1 MVTTRRSTET
11 ANSYDDATAKGGVGL
26 LERPIT
32 TQEKVSTQV
41 VEENYTEAS
50 ERMQR
55 NLHRLLNYDRYSAE
69 QMETVKEEVVSEKA
83 LSDEDI
89 RPTSTTMQFGEDIDQ
104 IREEMKQ
111 SAVSEEAT
119 YHLNGKGKL
128 VAILYSLA
136 ITVILALIVLNTG
149 VLTNLSGTVSAK
161 KAELNAAVA
170 KYNQV
175 QSEIADISDNDY
187 IINVAKNDYGMIIA

>member
-83 LSDEDI
+83 LSD
-89 RPTSTTMQFGEDIDQ
+89 PTSVRFPTTLKVIVSPVPSVTSPGT
-104 IREEMKQ
+104 
-111 SAVSEEAT
+111 AVS
-119 YHLNGKGKL
+119 
-128 VAILYSLA
+128 
-136 ITVILALIVLNTG
+136 
-149 VLTNLSGTVSAK
+149 
-161 KAELNAAVA
+161 AAVHSPPILC
-170 KYNQV
+170 V
-175 QSEIADISDNDY
+175 Q
-187 IINVAKNDYGMIIA
+187 